1 MIKEQIT
8 RIKEYL
14 KELPN
19 NQIVAQDLEYF
30 TFLTSL
36 LPIPGYQQAA
46 QVINK
51 LASDHN
57 LNLLMSELR
66 KGIYQTNKRISTIES
81 DVEKIQEMA
90 NTVSIVTELKEKVD
104 LLITQAKEN
113 LPSEFIVETEN
124 SSVQTILNHIINAES
139 TSIIANDNSHNH
151 LRNVRI
157 ESRNTHLRATGHSSN
172 YFEGTEFKDSKGT
185 VGMNGIT
192 QRGNI
197 RVDGNS
203 VSFAPGGQLIF
214 GNQNQVNAS
223 CPVCKKNIVA
233 DRFIVQQSPYFQCPQ
248 CKNTFETRMH

>member
-1 MIKEQIT
+1 MIKEQIA

-19 NQIVAQDLEYF
+19 NQVVAQDLEYF
-30 TFLTSL
+30 TFLTTL

-66 KGIYQTNKRISTIES
+66 QSIYQTNKRVSTIES

-90 NTVSIVTELKEKVD
+90 HTVSIVTELKEKVD

-124 SSVQTILNHIINAES
+124 SSVQTILNHIINADF
-139 TSIIANDNSHNH
+139 TSIAANNNSHNH
-151 LRNVRI
+151 LKNVRI
-157 ESRNTHLRATGHSSN
+157 ESRNTHLRATDHSSN
-172 YFEGTEFKDSKGT
+172 YLEGTEFKDSKGT

-192 QRGNI
+192 QQGSI

-203 VSFAPGGQLIF
+203 VSFSPGGQLIF
-214 GNQNQVNAS
+214 GNQNQVNAI
-223 CPVCKKNIVA
+223 CPVCKNDIVA
-233 DRFIVQQSPYFQCPQ
+233 DRFIVQQSPYFQCTQ
-248 CKNTFETRMH
+248 CKNVFKTRMQ

>member
-1 MIKEQIT
+1 MIKEQIA

-19 NQIVAQDLEYF
+19 NQVVAQDLEYF
-30 TFLTSL
+30 TFLTTL

-66 KGIYQTNKRISTIES
+66 QSIYQTNKRISTIES

-90 NTVSIVTELKEKVD
+90 HTVSIVTELKEKVD

-124 SSVQTILNHIINAES
+124 SSVQTILNHIINADF
-139 TSIIANDNSHNH
+139 TSIAANNNSHNH
-151 LRNVRI
+151 LKNVRI
-157 ESRNTHLRATGHSSN
+157 ESRNTHLRATDHSSN
-172 YFEGTEFKDSKGT
+172 YLEGTEFKDSKGT

-192 QRGNI
+192 QQGNI

-203 VSFAPGGQLIF
+203 VSFSPGGQLIF
-214 GNQNQVNAS
+214 GNQNQVNAI
-223 CPVCKKNIVA
+223 CPVCKNDIVA
-233 DRFIVQQSPYFQCPQ
+233 DRFIVQQSPYFQCTQ
-248 CKNTFETRMH
+248 CKNVFKTRMQ

>member
-1 MIKEQIT
+1 MIKEQIA

-19 NQIVAQDLEYF
+19 NQVVAQDLEYF
-30 TFLTSL
+30 TFLTTL

-66 KGIYQTNKRISTIES
+66 QSIYQTNKRISTIES

-90 NTVSIVTELKEKVD
+90 HTVSIVTELKEKVD

-113 LPSEFIVETEN
+113 FPSEFIVETEN
-124 SSVQTILNHIINAES
+124 SSVQTILNHIIDADF
-139 TSIIANDNSHNH
+139 TSIAANNNSHNH
-151 LRNVRI
+151 LKNVRI
-157 ESRNTHLRATGHSSN
+157 ESRNTHLRATDHSSN
-172 YFEGTEFKDSKGT
+172 YLEGTEFKDSKGT

-192 QRGNI
+192 QQGSI

-203 VSFAPGGQLIF
+203 VSFSPGGQLIF
-214 GNQNQVNAS
+214 GNQNQVNAI
-223 CPVCKKNIVA
+223 CPVCKNDIVA
-233 DRFIVQQSPYFQCPQ
+233 DRFIVQQSPYFQCTQ
-248 CKNTFETRMH
+248 CKNVFKTRMQ

>member
-1 MIKEQIT
+1 MIKEQIA

-19 NQIVAQDLEYF
+19 NQVVAQDLEYF
-30 TFLTSL
+30 TFLTTL

-66 KGIYQTNKRISTIES
+66 QSIYQTNKRISTIES

-90 NTVSIVTELKEKVD
+90 HTVSIVTELKEKVD

-124 SSVQTILNHIINAES
+124 SSVQTILNHIINADF
-139 TSIIANDNSHNH
+139 TSIAANNNSHNH
-151 LRNVRI
+151 LKNVRI
-157 ESRNTHLRATGHSSN
+157 ESRNTHLRATDHSSN
-172 YFEGTEFKDSKGT
+172 YLEGTEFKDSKSNF
-185 VGMNGIT
+185 VK
-192 QRGNI
+192 
-197 RVDGNS
+197 S
-203 VSFAPGGQLIF
+203 VSSVVSNFSL
-214 GNQNQVNAS
+214 S
-223 CPVCKKNIVA
+223 
-233 DRFIVQQSPYFQCPQ
+233 
-248 CKNTFETRMH
+248 FETSFS

>member
-1 MIKEQIT
+1 MIKEQIA

-19 NQIVAQDLEYF
+19 NQVVAQDLEYF
-30 TFLTSL
+30 TFLTTL

-66 KGIYQTNKRISTIES
+66 QSIYQTNKRISTIES

-90 NTVSIVTELKEKVD
+90 HTVSIVTELKEKVD

-124 SSVQTILNHIINAES
+124 SSVQTILNHIINADF
-139 TSIIANDNSHNH
+139 TSIAANNNSHNH
-151 LRNVRI
+151 LKNVRI
-157 ESRNTHLRATGHSSN
+157 ESRNTHLRATDHSSN
-172 YFEGTEFKDSKGT
+172 YLEGTEFKDSKGT

-192 QRGNI
+192 QQGSI

-203 VSFAPGGQLIF
+203 VSFSPGGQLIF
-214 GNQNQVNAS
+214 GNQNQVNAI
-223 CPVCKKNIVA
+223 CPVCKNDIVA
-233 DRFIVQQSPYFQCPQ
+233 DRFIVQQSPYFQCTQ
-248 CKNTFETRMH
+248 CKNVFKTRMQ